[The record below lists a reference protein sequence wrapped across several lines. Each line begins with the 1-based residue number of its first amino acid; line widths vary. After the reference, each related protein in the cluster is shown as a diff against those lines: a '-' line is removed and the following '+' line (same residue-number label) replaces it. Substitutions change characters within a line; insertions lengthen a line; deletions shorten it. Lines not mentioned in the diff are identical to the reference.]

1 MNVLFTQDQRA
12 GRLTT
17 NLGKDVL
24 ALLRFEG
31 NDYVNKLFEYQVHA
45 LSTEPNIDFD
55 KLIGT
60 HATVEIESQE
70 HGPRVFDG
78 IVTKA
83 RWAGVGENGN
93 KYALTLRPW
102 FWLTSRRRNQRIFHS
117 KTVIQILEE
126 LLADYSGLGKPHL
139 DVRVTKT
146 YPELE
151 YTVQYRESDLDFA
164 CRLMEKFG
172 ISYHFV
178 HIEGSHTLVLTD
190 SIEEH
195 DPVAGNIREYKPHDG
210 NPQGGAEHFW
220 QWAPERNMTTG
231 AVRMIDYNFKTP
243 MADMEVDRIG
253 DAAFAEGQ
261 LESFEYPG
269 DYLDQSFGKEL
280 AALRTNQERGGDH
293 RHRAIGDCTSLG
305 AGMKLTLSGDPLPG
319 ATGQDFLCIS
329 ATHSYVSD
337 GYGSGSAES
346 DGFAYSG
353 EYVLMPTTAP
363 LAPPRKTEHPV
374 VQGPQ
379 TAVVVGEGEI
389 DCDEFGRVLVK
400 FHWDLAGAISVRVRV
415 SQNWAQSGWG
425 GMVIPRIGMEVIVDF
440 LDGDPDKPIIVGCV
454 YNAKNMPAEGLP
466 AAKTKSGFK
475 TKTHEGEGFN
485 ELTLEDQAGEEKI
498 FMHAQKDLERIV
510 LDNESTFVRD
520 GDRTATVQ
528 TGDQTTT
535 IVAGDMTDSIQA
547 GNLNQTVAK
556 AHTVTANTING
567 HAVGGGPGSPGE
579 TTQTATDQMVLA
591 VGDSSIVLTPKAIV
605 LHSNG
610 SQIVLTKGVID
621 QVAGIIHLNKDSAG

>member
-1 MNVLFTQDQRA
+1 MNVLFAQDQRA

-17 NLGKDVL
+17 SLGKDILV
-24 ALLRFEG
+24 LLRFG
-31 NDYVNKLFEYQVHA
+31 GKDYVNKLFEYQVEA
-45 LSTEPNIDFD
+45 LSTEPNLDFD

-102 FWLTSRRRNQRIFHS
+102 FWLTSRRRNQRIFHT
-117 KTVIQILEE
+117 KTVVQILEE
-126 LLADYSGLGKPHL
+126 LLSDYSGLGKPHL
-139 DVRVTKT
+139 DVRLTKN

-151 YTVQYRESDLDFA
+151 YTVQYRESDLNFA

-178 HIEGSHTLVLTD
+178 HAPGSHTLVLTD
-190 SIEEH
+190 SMEEH
-195 DPVAGNIREYKPHDG
+195 DPVVGMLREYKPHDG
-210 NPQGGAEHFW
+210 NPQGGSEHLW
-220 QWAPERNMTTG
+220 EWSPERNMTTG

-253 DAAFAEGQ
+253 DAQFAVGQ

-269 DYLDQSFGKEL
+269 DYLDQGFGKEL

-293 RHRAIGDCTSLG
+293 RHRAVGDCTSLG
-305 AGMKLTLSGDPLPG
+305 AGMIMTLAGDPLPG
-319 ATGQDFLCIS
+319 ATGQDFICIA

-337 GYGSGSAES
+337 GYGSGDTQS

-353 EYVLMPTTAP
+353 EYVLMPTAAP
-363 LAPPRKTEHPV
+363 LAPPRKTERPV

-389 DCDEFGRVLVK
+389 DCDEFGRVLVR

-425 GMVIPRIGMEVIVDF
+425 GMIIPRIGMEVIVDF

-454 YNAKNMPAEGLP
+454 YNSKNMPAEGLP

-475 TKTHEGEGFN
+475 TQTHEGDGFS
-485 ELTLEDQAGEEKI
+485 EMTIDDQAGREKI
-498 FMHAQKDLERIV
+498 FVHAQKDLERII
-510 LDNESTFVRD
+510 LDNESTHVD
-520 GDRTATVQ
+520 QGDRTITVQ
-528 TGDQTTT
+528 TGDQTTN
-535 IVAGDMTDSIQA
+535 IVTGNMTDVVVA
-547 GNLNQTVAK
+547 GNLSQHVALK
-556 AHTVTANTING
+556 HLTTANTIEN
-567 HAVGGGPGSPGE
+567 HAADGDGGPGE
-579 TTQTATDQMVLA
+579 VTTTASDAITLQC
-591 VGDSSIVLTPKAIV
+591 GDSYIVMTPEAIV
-605 LHSNG
+605 IHSNG
-610 SQIVLTKGVID
+610 SQIILNSGFID
-621 QVAGIIHLNKDSAG
+621 QVAAMIHLNKDSAG